1 MLGIYFKKYLHGTQ
15 IHQNLSEECDINIT
29 YWPKIEK
36 NDIECHF
43 LFDNITSIC
52 ENIYSDERQRGYF
65 P

>member
-1 MLGIYFKKYLHGTQ
+1 MSHFDLKSK
-15 IHQNLSEECDINIT
+15 
-29 YWPKIEK
+29 K
-36 NDIECHF
+36 NDIERHF